1 MTGTYLTFL
10 LYGELYAIQVDKVL
24 EVLEKQELTLVPNA
38 PEVILGV
45 LNFRGNVVPVYQTC
59 MVLNLTKQ
67 YDNSDYFIIILE
79 LITENGSFNLGAI
92 VDKVKGVI
100 QINDDEIKSTPPMSK
115 DYNAEV
121 IKGIVK
127 YKDDF
132 ILIMDV
138 DKLFAKKD
146 VKTQDDAG

>member
-59 MVLNLTKQ
+59 LVLNLTKPD
-67 YDNSDYFIIILE
+67 DNSDYFIIILE

-100 QINDDEIKSTPPMSK
+100 QINDDEIKSVPPMNK
-115 DYNAEV
+115 EYNAEV

-146 VKTQDDAG
+146 ANYQEDVV

>member
-10 LYGELYAIQVDKVL
+10 LHGELYAIQVDKVL

-59 MVLNLTKQ
+59 LVLNLTKLD
-67 YDNSDYFIIILE
+67 DNSNYFIIILE
-79 LITENGSFNLGAI
+79 LDTESGSINLGAI

-100 QINDDEIKSTPPMSK
+100 QINDDEIKSVPPMNK
-115 DYNAEV
+115 EYNAEV

-127 YKDDF
+127 YKDDY

-146 VKTQDDAG
+146 AKNQEDAV